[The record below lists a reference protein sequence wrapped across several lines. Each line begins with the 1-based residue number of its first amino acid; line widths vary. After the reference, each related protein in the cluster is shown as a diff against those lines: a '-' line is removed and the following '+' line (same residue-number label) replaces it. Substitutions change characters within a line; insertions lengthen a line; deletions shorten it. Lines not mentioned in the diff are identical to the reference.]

1 MKLLKLLKK
10 NLRQPEQEEKKTLM
24 IGNLLQGKN
33 VLITGAGKNIGRS
46 IALEMAQQEANIY
59 FTEMNKESLIQLEET
74 LKKYPVKSKG
84 FVCDISNADDIDS
97 LYNILLQEKIK
108 IDVLVNNVGI
118 SIPTKGLKDFDHEE
132 WNKIFS
138 INVFG
143 PMHLTKLI
151 TRMMINNNI
160 EGSVIF
166 LSSIHQWTVRRYPSY
181 SATKGALGMI
191 IKELAIDLAP
201 NKIRV
206 NGIAPGNIEEDENGT
221 PVGDRYTFL
230 YNSSINP
237 CYIGRA
243 AVYLSSEYFSKFTTG
258 TVLKIDAGL
267 SLYTHSVNQF
277 PPNR

>member
-1 MKLLKLLKK
+1 MRKCFERNESNK
-10 NLRQPEQEEKKTLM
+10 N
-24 IGNLLQGKN
+24 
-33 VLITGAGKNIGRS
+33 
-46 IALEMAQQEANIY
+46 QEANIF
-59 FTEMNKESLIQLEET
+59 FTEINKESLGQLEET
-74 LKKYPVKSKG
+74 LKEYPVKSKG

-97 LYNILLQEKIK
+97 LYNTLLREKIK

-118 SIPTKGLKDFDHEE
+118 SFPTKSVKNFDQEE
-132 WNKIFS
+132 WHKIFS

-143 PMHLTKLI
+143 PMHMTKLI
-151 TRMMINNNI
+151 TQMMINNNI

-166 LSSIHQWTVRRYPSY
+166 LSSIHQWTVRRYLSY

-201 NKIRV
+201 HKIRV
-206 NGIAPGNIEEDENGT
+206 NGIAPGKIEEDKNGV

-230 YNSSINP
+230 YNGSINP

-258 TVLKIDAGL
+258 TILKIDAGL
-267 SLYTHSVNQF
+267 SLYTHTVDQL